1 MANPEASDEAMIKA
15 AKRRM
20 PTNSSWNFLTDMTR
34 LWEREALRF
43 RRRTSAGFH
52 SPAILKD
59 APILILDEATSSVD
73 MIHESLI
80 QEALNRCMKH
90 KTTIVIAHR
99 LSTIEHAD
107 RIYVLDHGKLA
118 GWGTHQELLE
128 HNSTYQGLIKAQKY
142 AEK

>member
-1 MANPEASDEAMIKA
+1 MIEA
-15 AKRRM
+15 AKTANAHEFIM
-20 PTNSSWNFLTDMTR
+20 ELPDGYDTIVG
-34 LWEREALRF
+34 ERGATLSGGERQRISIAR
-43 RRRTSAGFH
+43 
-52 SPAILKD
+52 AILKD

-128 HNSTYQGLIKAQKY
+128 HNSTYKGLIKAHKY